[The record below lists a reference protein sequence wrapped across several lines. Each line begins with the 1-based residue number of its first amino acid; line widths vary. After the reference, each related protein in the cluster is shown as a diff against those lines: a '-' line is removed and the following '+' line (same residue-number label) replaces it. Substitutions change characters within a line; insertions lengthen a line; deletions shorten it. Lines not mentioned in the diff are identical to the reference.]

1 MRRIEYLL
9 LISLLASGAAS
20 AQAQQPL
27 VIGGAPKAD
36 VRASFGL
43 VENDERQ
50 AANNLAKLQAQ
61 LDGGPPVYPWFFP
74 GSTSNSFP
82 FNFNNTIVLPNDNGR
97 SWVGLGRPAPIG
109 NGGGALI
116 GSKLCLRA
124 QTFATTFDG
133 DAVAGTT
140 SG

>member
-1 MRRIEYLL
+1 
-9 LISLLASGAAS
+9 
-20 AQAQQPL
+20 
-27 VIGGAPKAD
+27 
-36 VRASFGL
+36 
-43 VENDERQ
+43 
-50 AANNLAKLQAQ
+50 
-61 LDGGPPVYPWFFP
+61 WFFP

-140 SG
+140 SGPNNAVVLTGYQVSSIDKLNSVHITGGHNFIP